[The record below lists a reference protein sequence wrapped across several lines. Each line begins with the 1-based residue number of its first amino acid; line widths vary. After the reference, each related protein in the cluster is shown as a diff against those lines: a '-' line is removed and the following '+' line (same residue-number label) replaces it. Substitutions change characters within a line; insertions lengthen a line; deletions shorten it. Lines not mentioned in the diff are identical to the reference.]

1 MALAAVHCFALVLLV
16 QLVQLV
22 QLNAEEIPRWTL
34 NLEYDGDFDLE
45 PQAAYDACKAG
56 TCLGHVWDM
65 RHGTLWSCVDR
76 YGLMNNMYLS
86 GIFPGH
92 ESLDIM
98 SHLICDF
105 CVLSE

>member
-1 MALAAVHCFALVLLV
+1 MMNQTDILNILGYLKTIRSAADACDL
-16 QLVQLV
+16 
-22 QLNAEEIPRWTL
+22 PTL